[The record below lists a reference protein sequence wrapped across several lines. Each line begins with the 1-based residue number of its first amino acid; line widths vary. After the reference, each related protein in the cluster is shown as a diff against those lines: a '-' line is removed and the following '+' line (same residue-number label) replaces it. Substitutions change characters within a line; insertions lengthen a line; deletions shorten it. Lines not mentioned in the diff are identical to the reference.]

1 MMNTRYSLLVG
12 LGLLL
17 CTAPVVQAQSGALD
31 LSFNEAGYVV
41 APVNDLDVGQKILV
55 QDDQKVLLIGFS
67 FDAVYTA
74 RAYLMRY
81 MPDGTPDPTFATN
94 GVFSYELGQEADL
107 YSAVLTTE
115 GKILLVGAT
124 YTSGV
129 YSLLLMQL
137 QPDGTLDNSFGTNGV
152 LDQSVSVVVDN
163 AEDIA
168 YDVALDATGNILVCG
183 STYSADTVRRPFVAR
198 FTPTGVLDSS
208 FGLDGIASIPVLAV
222 GESAFKGVVVQPDG
236 KIVASGYFGNSEL
249 WYVMLVVRFNADGS
263 LDPSFGDAGVI
274 KYNYGSVDDEGED
287 LTLTPDGSILVAGVT
302 VTQTYNYSALLV
314 KFTPSGELDTT
325 FGNAGTVK
333 EDIGTFDFASSVEV
347 MDDGRIVMGGSSG
360 AAPPGAFDLAVW
372 KYHADGTPDMT
383 FGTNGIAQHVIPDY
397 STMIYGMGI
406 QADGKILIGGQA
418 RTSTNQNYFFVGR
431 LQNDLGT
438 GIAELNGPLGALVFP
453 NPATENST
461 VTMQLPGTI
470 LAGARISLYAADGR
484 LVFVSQ
490 VDGLQRDAQQ
500 ISFQLPA
507 NLAPG
512 IYQLAFQ
519 QEDTRHKASFIIT
532 Q

>member
-1 MMNTRYSLLVG
+1 MMNTRYSLLAG
-12 LGLLL
+12 LCLLL

-31 LSFNEAGYVV
+31 LSFNQTGYVV

-55 QDDQKVLLIGFS
+55 QDDQKVLLIGMS
-67 FDAVYTA
+67 FDATYTA
-74 RAYLMRY
+74 RAYVYRY
-81 MPDGTPDPTFATN
+81 MPDGTLDATFGDN
-94 GVFSYELGQEADL
+94 GVVSYALGNEADI
-107 YSAVLTTE
+107 YSAVLTAE
-115 GKILLVGAT
+115 GKILLAGTTTDYQT
-124 YTSGV
+124 YQV
-129 YSLLLMQL
+129 LLIQL
-137 QPDGTLDNSFGTNGV
+137 NVDGSKDTSFGTDGV
-152 LDQSVSVVVDN
+152 QVQSVSVVVES

-198 FTPTGVLDSS
+198 FSPLGVLDTS
-208 FGLDGIASIPVLAV
+208 FGVDGIASIPVLTV
-222 GESAFKGVVVQPDG
+222 GGSSFQGIVVQPDG
-236 KIVASGYFGNSEL
+236 KIAASGYFGNSEL

-263 LDPSFGDAGVI
+263 LDPSLGDAGVI

-383 FGTNGIAQHVIPDY
+383 FGTNGVAQHVIPDY

-406 QADGKILIGGQA
+406 QAYGKIVIGGQA
-418 RTSTNQNYFFVGR
+418 RTTTNQNYFFVGR

-438 GIAELNGPLGALVFP
+438 GIAELNGPEGALVYP

-470 LAGARISLYAADGR
+470 LACARISLYAADGR
-484 LVFVSQ
+484 LVFASQ

-500 ISFQLPA
+500 ISFQLPTD
-507 NLAPG
+507 LAPG
-512 IYQLAFQ
+512 IYQLAFL
-519 QEDTRHKASFIIT
+519 QEDTRHTASLIIT